1 MKYPVPQ
8 PDMSADK
15 TLCKIFPHEGAYL
28 GRGGDEVNGLPAD
41 TVPHGKIISGVA
53 QFEQDRVFHLVDC
66 NDELL
71 YLRVC
76 KAMPGEGYDAF
87 AVIHNRAPIN
97 SPKAAL
103 MQSRFMES
111 LECGY
116 LKKVPTSTVPTI
128 DNAQAYLKAVNA
140 NPKGSSMDFNQA

>member
-1 MKYPVPQ
+1 MKYSVPQ
-8 PDMSADK
+8 PEMSADD
-15 TLCKIFPHEGAYL
+15 TLCQIFPQKGAYL
-28 GRGGDEVNGLPAD
+28 GRGGDEVNGLSAD
-41 TVPHGKIISGVA
+41 TIPQGNIISGVA
-53 QFEQDRVFHLVDC
+53 QFDNDRVFHLVDC
-66 NDELL
+66 NNERL

-87 AVIHNRAPIN
+87 AVIHRRAPLD
-97 SPKAAL
+97 SPEAAL

-116 LKKVPTSTVPTI
+116 LKKVPASIVPTI

-140 NPKGSSMDFNQA
+140 NPKGASMDFNQA